1 MTKEDNIMLGEN
13 ILRLRKEANLSQE
26 TLGDIIGVTRQTISN
41 WELEETAPNPE
52 QLKLLSKAF
61 NISIDDLLNNDIQN
75 IIVKKVSDTEIVVN
89 AIMKVLKVIG
99 IAFVVFVIIIAIAA
113 LVIVFM
119 EWELRQIIFA
129 FFDSY

>member
-1 MTKEDNIMLGEN
+1 MLGEN
-13 ILRLRKEANLSQE
+13 ILKLRKEANLSQE
-26 TLGDIIGVTRQTISN
+26 ALGDIVRVTRQTISN
-41 WELEETAPNPE
+41 WELEETASNPE

-99 IAFVVFVIIIAIAA
+99 VG
-113 LVIVFM
+113 LSMMSYTLRRM
-119 EWELRQIIFA
+119 EM
-129 FFDSY
+129 

>member
-1 MTKEDNIMLGEN
+1 MLGEN

-26 TLGDIIGVTRQTISN
+26 ALDDIIGVTRQTISN

-61 NISIDDLLNNDIQN
+61 NVSADDLLNNDIQN

-99 IAFVVFVIIIAIAA
+99 IAFVAFVIIIAIAE
-113 LVIVFM
+113 LVIV
-119 EWELRQIIFA
+119 LTA
-129 FFDSY
+129 SVPSL

>member
-13 ILRLRKEANLSQE
+13 ILKLRKEANLSQE
-26 TLGDIIGVTRQTISN
+26 ALGDIVGVTRQTISN

-52 QLKLLSKAF
+52 QLKFLSKAF

-89 AIMKVLKVIG
+89 AIMKVLNMIG
-99 IAFVVFVIIIAIAA
+99 IAFVVFVVIIAVAA

-119 EWELRQIIFA
+119 E
-129 FFDSY
+129 

>member
-1 MTKEDNIMLGEN
+1 MTKDDNIMLGEN

-26 TLGDIIGVTRQTISN
+26 ALGDIIGITRQTISN

-52 QLKLLSKAF
+52 QLKFLSKAF
-61 NISIDDLLNNDIQN
+61 NVSVDDLLNNDIQN

-89 AIMKVLKVIG
+89 ANMKVLKVIG

-113 LVIVFM
+113 LVIV
-119 EWELRQIIFA
+119 LTA
-129 FFDSY
+129 SVPSL

>member
-1 MTKEDNIMLGEN
+1 MLGEN

-26 TLGDIIGVTRQTISN
+26 ALGDIIGVTRQTISN
-41 WELEETAPNPE
+41 WELEETAPNSE

-61 NISIDDLLNNDIQN
+61 NVSIDDLLNNDIQN

-89 AIMKVLKVIG
+89 AIMKVLKTIG

-119 EWELRQIIFA
+119 E
-129 FFDSY
+129 

>member
-1 MTKEDNIMLGEN
+1 MLGEN
-13 ILRLRKEANLSQE
+13 ILKLRKEANLSQE

-99 IAFVVFVIIIAIAA
+99 IAFVVFAIIIAIAA
-113 LVIVFM
+113 LVIM
-119 EWELRQIIFA
+119 LYAYIPMP
-129 FFDSY
+129 

>member
-1 MTKEDNIMLGEN
+1 MLGEN
-13 ILRLRKEANLSQE
+13 ILKLRKEANLSQE
-26 TLGDIIGVTRQTISN
+26 ALGDIVGVTRQTISN
-41 WELEETAPNPE
+41 WELEETASNPE

-99 IAFVVFVIIIAIAA
+99 VG
-113 LVIVFM
+113 LSMMSYTLRRM
-119 EWELRQIIFA
+119 EM
-129 FFDSY
+129 

>member
-26 TLGDIIGVTRQTISN
+26 ALSDIIGVTRQTISN

-61 NISIDDLLNNDIQN
+61 NVSADDLLNNDIQN
-75 IIVKKVSDTEIVVN
+75 IIVKKVRDTEIVVN

-99 IAFVVFVIIIAIAA
+99 IAFVAFVIIIAIAE
-113 LVIVFM
+113 LVIV
-119 EWELRQIIFA
+119 LTA
-129 FFDSY
+129 SVPSL